1 MKTILSVQQGS
12 PVKTIAVLEDITPS
26 QDITPSLSRALG
38 RLGVKLLRT
47 PVIAP
52 HEEIAS
58 NAEEVRLIEVRPSD
72 DRRFTVR
79 FQPDGGPRA
88 SVQ

>member
-1 MKTILSVQQGS
+1 MKTILAVQQGN
-12 PVKTIAVLEDITPS
+12 PVKTIAVLEDVTPS

-38 RLGVKLLRT
+38 RLGVKLRT

-52 HEEIAS
+52 HQEIAS